1 MLYVVRSMQCILNYK
16 VYYCLYI
23 PMYYLYIYIA
33 INEDK
38 FHMYRDRTN
47 VLVGKYGGLS
57 STQTN

>member
-1 MLYVVRSMQCILNYK
+1 
-16 VYYCLYI
+16 
-23 PMYYLYIYIA
+23 MYYLYIYIA